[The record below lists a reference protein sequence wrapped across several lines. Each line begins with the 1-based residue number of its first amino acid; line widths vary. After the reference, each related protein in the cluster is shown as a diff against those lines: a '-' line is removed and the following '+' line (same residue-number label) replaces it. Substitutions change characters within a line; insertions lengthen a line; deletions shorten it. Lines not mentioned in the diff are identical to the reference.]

1 MSKRR
6 KCQESNDL
14 NDKKKRICKC
24 KGQIVYGS
32 FVTQHQIQM
41 SLLVNDFISTNKY
54 IICVKSIQT
63 YKNTFSGFKQREKS
77 YFIALFRTYISKC
90 WCDTGKATPLIIL
103 WTYKKTFWIWI
114 QYSLLYIVLLMATV
128 YLHLFMNPVNEIG
141 DIAIDSWSVL
151 HCTSNPPASVP
162 CQPPYISLLDHQR
175 AAAVSLQQTGVVFI
189 WTLRKKNLRWKV
201 TQPDMN
207 QLLLKVCRHR
217 SIMVS
222 VSAPSNTERW
232 LQVSLL

>member
-1 MSKRR
+1 MYNKILLKFAFICICLREGSVRS
-6 KCQESNDL
+6 QMTL
-14 NDKKKRICKC
+14 MTKKKRICKC

-103 WTYKKTFWIWI
+103 
-114 QYSLLYIVLLMATV
+114 
-128 YLHLFMNPVNEIG
+128 HLFMNPVNEIG

-175 AAAVSLQQTGVVFI
+175 AAAVSLT
-189 WTLRKKNLRWKV
+189 
-201 TQPDMN
+201 
-207 QLLLKVCRHR
+207 
-217 SIMVS
+217 
-222 VSAPSNTERW
+222 
-232 LQVSLL
+232 